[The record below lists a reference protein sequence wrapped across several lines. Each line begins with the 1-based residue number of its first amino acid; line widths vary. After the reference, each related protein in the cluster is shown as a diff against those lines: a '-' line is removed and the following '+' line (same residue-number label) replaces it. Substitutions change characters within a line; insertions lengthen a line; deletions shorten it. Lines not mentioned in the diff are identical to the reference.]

1 MPPKKPK
8 DATANISSSIESED
22 ISLETTVPTEDI
34 SSSDEKDGAGK
45 VTKQLLERKELL
57 HNLQKLKIELSQ
69 KNLLID
75 NLKVDHLTK
84 IEELEERLNDA
95 LHQKQVLALRLD
107 SQLKLQQDENRKQQV
122 LRKQEMDTIM
132 LRQKQL
138 EETNHQ
144 LCDRAGD
151 LRRSLRDL
159 ELSEEIFNFFP

>member
-1 MPPKKPK
+1 MSICHRLVTSVLSVNSFLELLSSCPANNPHFPVLKPVFFDDKSVGRVDSVFVEMPPKKPK
-8 DATANISSSIESED
+8 DAKANISSSIESED

-84 IEELEERLNDA
+84 VMVD
-95 LHQKQVLALRLD
+95 
-107 SQLKLQQDENRKQQV
+107 
-122 LRKQEMDTIM
+122 
-132 LRQKQL
+132 
-138 EETNHQ
+138 
-144 LCDRAGD
+144 
-151 LRRSLRDL
+151 
-159 ELSEEIFNFFP
+159 

>member
-34 SSSDEKDGAGK
+34 SSSDERDGAGK

-84 IEELEERLNDA
+84 VMVGEWKTNVHIA
-95 LHQKQVLALRLD
+95 LK
-107 SQLKLQQDENRKQQV
+107 
-122 LRKQEMDTIM
+122 
-132 LRQKQL
+132 
-138 EETNHQ
+138 
-144 LCDRAGD
+144 
-151 LRRSLRDL
+151 
-159 ELSEEIFNFFP
+159 